1 MSLNKEK
8 KLSSAFFTKLCPTT
22 GIMIFLIRETLEYIG
37 IFSNNKNPPTPN
49 KLAKFYQSVIENNG
63 IKLEKI
69 RDFFQDNKFL
79 L

>member
-1 MSLNKEK
+1 MSLNKDK

-49 KLAKFYQSVIENNG
+49 KLAKLYQSVLENNG
-63 IKLEKI
+63 VRIDKI
-69 RDFFQDNKFL
+69 RQYLK
-79 L
+79 